1 MDDDVVATLLA
12 DQRGKYPQYG
22 EEIDN
27 IAKYNTNK
35 LYHQLTLVLLGYI
48 RHPEFDSGDDLVSLF
63 NGFLKHLQDKVKP
76 INWVLML
83 SIVAKQMTA
92 QDALTF
98 IEPEAF
104 PKQKD
109 ANNLW
114 KVLKAEKLVSVGEQ
128 AQAKT
133 ILEPLGKQLDAAY
146 EVNPL
151 VASAFHKSYA
161 QLYKAAGEVDLFYR
175 SSMDYLA
182 YTPLEQI
189 PESDKTRL
197 AFEISVSA
205 LLAKKEFNF
214 GELLLQDI
222 VKTLRTTQY
231 SWVLDILQAF
241 SDGNLSSFD
250 QSMKKHQAEIAASEL
265 SSVDVLAAK
274 IRQLALMEL
283 AFKKL
288 ELPNQ
293 GFQNPANRAPL
304 AFDEISQH
312 CRVPQDEVEFLAMRA
327 MANGLI
333 KGKINQVQEV
343 VHISWL
349 KPRILDNQR
358 IRLMRDR
365 IDLWAQRAAG
375 LANELE
381 EMTPE
386 LLVS

>member
-1 MDDDVVATLLA
+1 MDDDVVAALLS
-12 DQRGKYPQYG
+12 DHKEKYPQYG
-22 EEIDN
+22 EEIDT
-27 IAKYNTNK
+27 IVKYNTNK

-48 RHPEFDSGDDLVSLF
+48 RHPEFDSGDDLVSFF
-63 NGFLKHLQDKVKP
+63 NGFLKHLQDRVKP

-83 SIVAKQMTA
+83 SIVAKQMPA

-104 PKQKD
+104 PNQKD

-128 AQAKT
+128 AQAKK
-133 ILEPLGKQLDAAY
+133 ILEPLGKQIDAAY

-151 VASAFHKSYA
+151 VASAFHKAYA
-161 QLYKAAGEVDLFYR
+161 QLYKATGEVDLFYR

-189 PESDKTRL
+189 PEGDKTRL
-197 AFEISVSA
+197 AFDISVSA

-222 VKTLRTTQY
+222 VKTLRTTQF
-231 SWVLDILQAF
+231 SWVVDILQAF
-241 SDGNLSSFD
+241 SDGNLSLFD
-250 QSMKKHQAEIAASEL
+250 QSMQKHQAEIAASEL
-265 SSVDVLAAK
+265 SVEVLAAK

-288 ELPNQ
+288 EVPNQ
-293 GFQNPANRAPL
+293 GFQNPANRMPL
-304 AFDEISQH
+304 DFDEISQH
-312 CRVPQDEVEFLAMRA
+312 CRVPQEEVEFLAMRA